1 MLFNYDDRD
10 EQSILQYAK
19 QLEGKTFKDIQEEY
33 NQSSVKYYV
42 NPNDKHSRVA
52 ESTTE
57 YSVNSNAKG
66 QLGNFLERYYFGYM
80 PNGEQEA
87 DFSNTGIELKQTC
100 VDKKKNGQLTAGERL
115 SITNIS
121 YNEPVEDDFY
131 KSHVWNKIRLILL
144 IHYLRDRTID
154 RMDYQILF
162 ANLFTPT
169 QEDLKII
176 IEDYNKINE
185 KIKAGKAHELS
196 ESDTL
201 YLGACTKGA
210 TAAKSTRPQF
220 YGDHTLARK
229 RNFCFK
235 RQYMDYVLHH
245 YVLKHDVPYESIIAN
260 SREYIHSF
268 EEYVLNCINRNIGT
282 TDEQLCALFNREY
295 NNNKAQW
302 IDLAYRMLG
311 IKNSKAEEFVKA
323 NIVVKTIRIE
333 ENGKNKESISLPPFR
348 FMDLMNQTWENSD
361 FYEYFETTR
370 FLFVVYKKEKD
381 RYVLKGAK
389 MWNMPYEDLNI
400 TCKEGWERIQKV
412 IKDGVI
418 LTPKKSGKKII
429 YLNNLP
435 KKADN
440 PIMHIR
446 PHAQKA
452 AFKLKDGTI
461 VGNLT
466 NANELPDGQ
475 WMTTQSFWLN
485 NDYILSQIS
494 K

>member
-1 MLFNYDDRD
+1 MLFDYDDRD
-10 EQSILQYAK
+10 EQSILKYAK
-19 QLEGKTFKDIQEEY
+19 RLEGKTFKDIQEEY

-42 NPNDKHSRVA
+42 NPNDKQSRVA
-52 ESTTE
+52 DSSTE
-57 YSVNSNAKG
+57 YNVNSNAKG

-131 KSHVWNKIRLILL
+131 KSHVWDKIRLILL

-220 YGDHTLARK
+220 YGNHTPARK

-245 YVLKHDVPYESIIAN
+245 YVLQHKVPYESILAN
-260 SREYIHSF
+260 STEHTLSF
-268 EEYVLNCINRNIGT
+268 EDYVLNCINRNIGK
-282 TDEQLCALFNREY
+282 TDEQLCKLLNREY

-311 IKNSKAEEFVKA
+311 IKNSKAEEFIKA

-348 FMDLMNQTWENSD
+348 FMDLINQTWEESE
-361 FYEYFETTR
+361 FCEYFETTR

-400 TCKEGWERIQKV
+400 TCKEGWEHIKKV
-412 IKDGVI
+412 IKGGVI
-418 LTPKKSGKKII
+418 LTPKRSGEKII

-485 NDYILSQIS
+485 NDYVLNQL
-494 K
+494 KK